1 MNDELLHWVDTFCP
15 DSSPIPD
22 KPLNRESSTA
32 ANDEIVYRHNLPNI
46 FSPEKVKLAINSFG
60 KNKAPGPDGIR
71 PIALQHL
78 DEGTFKRLSDIFEAS
93 VALKYVPKILT
104 KSKLIFIPKPGK
116 DPEDPRS
123 VRPITLSSFVFKTME
138 RVIYWN
144 LEENGFVESISES
157 QHAYRRNKSTETA
170 LVSLVDKLESA
181 VQRNKLS
188 LGVFLD
194 ISGAFDNILINKII
208 EQLEA
213 KNFPQW
219 MVQWYQFAL
228 TNREIKLTT
237 NQTNNKWGGD
247 KEKVKPRD
255 SAGRDTKP
263 YSFQFGL

>member
-1 MNDELLHWVDTFCP
+1 M
-15 DSSPIPD
+15 
-22 KPLNRESSTA
+22 
-32 ANDEIVYRHNLPNI
+32 
-46 FSPEKVKLAINSFG
+46 G
-60 KNKAPGPDGIR
+60 KNKVPGPDGIR

-138 RVIYWN
+138 QVIYWN
-144 LEENGFVESISES
+144 LEEQGFVESISES
-157 QHAYRRNKSTETA
+157 QHEYRRNKSTETA

-181 VQRNKLS
+181 VQRNKLT

-219 MVQWYQFAL
+219 MVRWYQFAL
-228 TNREIKLTT
+228 TNREIKLTMNGEET
-237 NQTNNKWGGD
+237 KRKLKRGTPQGGILSPLAFNLAFYPLLNLIKRFKGGVAHPIGYAD
-247 KEKVKPRD
+247 DASFVIC
-255 SAGRDTKP
+255 GICQDT
-263 YSFQFGL
+263 LT